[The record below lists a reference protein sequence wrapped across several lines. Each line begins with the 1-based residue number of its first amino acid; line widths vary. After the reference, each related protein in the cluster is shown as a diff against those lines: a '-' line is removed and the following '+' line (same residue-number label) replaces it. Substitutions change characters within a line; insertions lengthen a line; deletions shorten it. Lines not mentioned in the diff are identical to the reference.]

1 MVPAEDLPKPPPR
14 AAEYSF
20 ARNWDEAKYSGVLL
34 KNLLSNLPHAYSQP
48 ITAFEDSYSTRDL
61 ENRDY
66 AELNGKPKIT
76 RAIQF
81 WK

>member
-1 MVPAEDLPKPPPR
+1 MTPPEDLPKPPPR
-14 AAEYSF
+14 AQEYSF

-34 KNLLSNLPHAYSQP
+34 KNLISTRPPLYAQP
-48 ITAFEDSYSTRDL
+48 ITAFEDSYASRNL

-66 AELNGKPKIT
+66 FELNEKPKIT